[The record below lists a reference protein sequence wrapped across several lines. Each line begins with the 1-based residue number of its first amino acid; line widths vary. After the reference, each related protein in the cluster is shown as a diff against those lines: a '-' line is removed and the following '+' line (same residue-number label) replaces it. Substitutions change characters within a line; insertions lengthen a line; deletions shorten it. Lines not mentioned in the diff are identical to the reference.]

1 MEEAVERQTGNI
13 VDSPRTIAA
22 VQEARLAFRI
32 VGGEALESAHPGAP
46 EVTRWR
52 NRTVTEGDCA
62 LRAPY
67 RWGESGSEQASG
79 IACSA
84 PRLGAPPDQLE
95 GVEHHDHR
103 TGLALGRQ
111 RLDDREAAVG
121 GDVIGDIVVERGLE

>member
-1 MEEAVERQTGNI
+1 VEEAVERQTGNI

-67 RWGESGSEQASG
+67 RWGESGSEQSSGRLAQRPAWARRLISSRALSTTTTEPVSRSGGSASMT
-79 IACSA
+79 AKRPS
-84 PRLGAPPDQLE
+84 GA
-95 GVEHHDHR
+95 
-103 TGLALGRQ
+103 TS
-111 RLDDREAAVG
+111 
-121 GDVIGDIVVERGLE
+121 